1 LQRSDGQVIDSQAL
15 AGKPTVLVFYLGFGC
30 LHCVEQLKKLEPKR
44 EEFQSSGLQMIA
56 VSTESQE
63 LLLKGMST
71 YDQPLS
77 IPLLADPTHRVFRDF
92 GCYDDF
98 EQTPLHG
105 TFVIDAQ
112 GRVVWQDISHEP
124 FMDIDF
130 LLKEAVRQL
139 KLTRP

>member
-1 LQRSDGQVIDSQAL
+1 
-15 AGKPTVLVFYLGFGC
+15 
-30 LHCVEQLKKLEPKR
+30 
-44 EEFQSSGLQMIA
+44 MIA

-63 LLLKGMST
+63 LLQKGMST

-92 GCYDDF
+92 RCYDDF

-105 TFVIDAQ
+105 TFVIDAH

-124 FMDIDF
+124 FMDVDF